1 MIRRIIA
8 IALLMIIALLMMLQF
23 IDLEARTLI
32 DMGEC
37 KITYFCP
44 CEECSGQWGRQTY
57 SGKTA
62 RSEHTV
68 AVDPNVFDIGSKLLI
83 DGKVYTA
90 EDIGG
95 GVKGDHVDIFV
106 DTHKE
111 TLEGG
116 VKYKDVKVI
125 RR

>member
-1 MIRRIIA
+1 MIKRFIWISMILIA
-8 IALLMIIALLMMLQF
+8 FLFMIQAVVL
-23 IDLEARTLI
+23 DARTLI

-37 KITYFCP
+37 KITYYCP
-44 CEECSGQWGRQTY
+44 CEICSEGWGHQTY

-62 RSEHTV
+62 RSGHTV
-68 AVDPNVFDIGSKLLI
+68 AVDLDVFDIGSKLLI

-95 GVKGDHVDIFV
+95 GVEGDHVDIFV
-106 DTHKE
+106 DTHEE

>member
-1 MIRRIIA
+1 MIERLVA
-8 IALLMIIALLMMLQF
+8 ICMLIIALLFLLMGRTVNG
-23 IDLEARTLI
+23 ATLI

-37 KITYFCP
+37 KITYYCP
-44 CEECSGQWGRQTY
+44 CWECSRQWGDQTY

-68 AVDPNVFDIGSKLLI
+68 AVDPEVFDIGSKLLI

-106 DTHKE
+106 DTHEE
-111 TLEGG
+111 TLAGG

>member
-8 IALLMIIALLMMLQF
+8 MALLLIIALLMMLQC

-37 KITYFCP
+37 KITYYCP
-44 CEECSGQWGRQTY
+44 CESCSDQYGRQTA

-62 RSEHTV
+62 RSNHTV
-68 AVDPNVFDIGSKLLI
+68 AVDPDVFDIGSKLLI
-83 DGKVYTA
+83 DGKIYVA
-90 EDIGG
+90 EDVGG
-95 GVKGDHVDIFV
+95 GVCGDHVDIFV
-106 DTHKE
+106 DTHEE

-116 VKYKDVKVI
+116 VRFTDVKVV
-125 RR
+125 R

>member
-1 MIRRIIA
+1 MKK
-8 IALLMIIALLMMLQF
+8 MIILLALFLVPIQA
-23 IDLEARTLI
+23 DARTYI
-32 DMGEC
+32 NMGEC

-44 CEECSGQWGRQTY
+44 CEICSGQWGRQTY

-68 AVDPNVFDIGSKLLI
+68 AVDPDIFDIGSRLLI
-83 DGKVYTA
+83 DGKEYIA

-95 GVKGDHVDIFV
+95 GVNGDHVDIFV
-106 DTHKE
+106 DTHEE

>member
-1 MIRRIIA
+1 MRKIILLL
-8 IALLMIIALLMMLQF
+8 ALFLVPIHA
-23 IDLEARTLI
+23 DARTYI
-32 DMGEC
+32 NMGQC
-37 KITYFCP
+37 KITYYCP
-44 CEECSGQWGRQTY
+44 CWECSRQWGDQTY

-62 RSEHTV
+62 KSNHTV
-68 AVDPNVFDIGSKLLI
+68 AVDLSVFDIGSKLLI

-106 DTHKE
+106 DTHEE
-111 TLEGG
+111 TLKGG

>member
-1 MIRRIIA
+1 MRKIILLL
-8 IALLMIIALLMMLQF
+8 ALFLVPIHA
-23 IDLEARTLI
+23 DARTYI
-32 DMGEC
+32 NMGQC
-37 KITYFCP
+37 KITYYCP
-44 CEECSGQWGRQTY
+44 CEICSEGWGHQTY

-62 RSEHTV
+62 RSAHTV
-68 AVDPNVFDIGSKLLI
+68 AVDPDVFDIGSKLLI
-83 DGKVYTA
+83 DGKIYTA

-106 DTHKE
+106 DTHEE

>member
-1 MIRRIIA
+1 MKE
-8 IALLMIIALLMMLQF
+8 MIILLALFLVPIQA
-23 IDLEARTLI
+23 DARTYI
-32 DMGEC
+32 EMGLC

-57 SGKTA
+57 SGATA
-62 RSEHTV
+62 RSGHTV
-68 AVDPNVFDIGSKLLI
+68 AVDPDVFDIGSKILI
-83 DGKVYTA
+83 DGIVYTA
-90 EDIGG
+90 EDVGG
-95 GVKGDHVDIFV
+95 GVQGDHVDIFV
-106 DTHKE
+106 DTHEE